1 MGRGNRPLTYS
12 EKKAISD
19 AVNEIY
25 AIIRALPSPRDAAK
39 ALAGAHV
46 RLMEADGATTDTV
59 REKMRDVHNA
69 VLESWSARAGEPVPQ

>member
-1 MGRGNRPLTYS
+1 MGRGNRPLTHS

-25 AIIRALPSPRDAAK
+25 TIIRALPSPRDAAK

-46 RLMEADGATTDTV
+46 MLMEADGATTDSV
-59 REKMRDVHNA
+59 REKMKDVHNA
-69 VLESWSARAGEPVPQ
+69 VLESWAARAGEPATQ